1 MTKKKSKKKNRSTT
15 ANTRGGSRPN
25 TAAEQ
30 NRKRQMEEAAY
41 RNTYEITSSTR
52 IQQSANTRS
61 GNTRQEQHRIKN
73 KEKDIDALLKKYLL
87 EIMETF
93 KQEGK
98 TFDDIPTE
106 LIPKDYDNEVLLL
119 HCFNGDITMK
129 TTDRINFVPMVFRR
143 GEDIKSVVAKYC
155 SAAEDMFK
163 KMYGEDFAKE
173 NLKSDI
179 KFRKDME
186 RIFKRVWKARDEMP
200 SSITHNQ
207 QMFSLVISDFTN
219 TQRMKDEDSTSS
231 LAMDTG
237 LIDAIGKMVFDGIS
251 EEFNELTKDYEV
263 GGFAFGD
270 DMVLDGTTFAP
281 APVVQAEEVDGE
293 INTTLG
299 GLAEGEITETL
310 AEIKQIIRELG
321 VGLVEI
327 DDDITEEEL
336 MELAEGLMATEEEVK
351 ENIKSVMEHKNSDQA
366 DKLTGKYIPKS
377 IKEKYG
383 LVLCGLGVVGA
394 DTEPTKKDMNQI
406 IRGLEKEAKE
416 NNPKATITAKTHW
429 F

>member
-1 MTKKKSKKKNRSTT
+1 MTKKKNKKKNRSTT

-25 TAAEQ
+25 NAAEQ
-30 NRKRQMEEAAY
+30 NRRRQAAEAEY

-61 GNTRQEQHRIKN
+61 GNTRQEHNRIKN
-73 KEKDIDALLKKYLL
+73 KEKDINDLMIKYLL

-93 KQEGK
+93 KRDGK
-98 TFDDIPTE
+98 TFDDIPTK

-119 HCFNGDITMK
+119 HCFNGDISMK
-129 TTDRINFVPMVFRR
+129 TTDRINFIPMVLRR
-143 GEDIKSVVAKYC
+143 GGDIKSAVAEYC

-173 NLKSDI
+173 NLKNDI

-200 SSITHNQ
+200 SSITHDQ
-207 QMFSLVISDFTN
+207 QMFSIVISDYTN
-219 TQRMKDEDSTSS
+219 KQRMKDEDSTSS

-237 LIDAIGKMVFDGIS
+237 LIDNIRTLVFDGND
-251 EEFNELTKDYEV
+251 ERFNELTKDYEV
-263 GGFAFGD
+263 GGFAPCD

-293 INTTLG
+293 INTILG
-299 GLAEGEITETL
+299 GLAEGEITKTL

-321 VGLVEI
+321 I
-327 DDDITEEEL
+327 DIIDEDITEEQL
-336 MELAEGLMATEEEVK
+336 MELAEGLMATEGEVK
-351 ENIKSVMEHKNSDQA
+351 ENIKFVMEHKNSDQA
-366 DKLTGKYIPKS
+366 DKLTGKYIPHAL
-377 IKEKYG
+377 KEKYG
-383 LVLCGLGVVGA
+383 LTFKGLGVIHS

-416 NNPKATITAKTHW
+416 NNPNATINAKNGY
-429 F
+429 